1 MLPTASSPRRRKSGY
16 SPFAL
21 LLGAVYLVAFL
32 CVSLMAFHLDAPQ
45 NNSEMRS
52 SMRHW
57 RPPAKENPPIPISP
71 SPPPPPSIQW
81 SLTGE
86 EAAEPLWIRAG
97 NRYLA
102 VSAKGLV
109 RPSASELAYAARFRP
124 LAAEHID
131 GRAGWAL
138 RVENPSRLHKDP
150 PQLVAMR
157 ADVPTF
163 PQPAR
168 LGTLEVDTERFLVF
182 QELNSSLK
190 NLLTTATSIRKP
202 SAIDTNLILLGGEG
216 LIASVERVV
225 SSRKSLVLR
234 YPADQ
239 KPPSLV
245 LDVEATTTAG
255 TVDDEE
261 LRFTLGVDGGDGNG
275 DDCDD
280 DEEEGEEEEGES
292 NHAAAADEEA
302 GSGGREPIEIES
314 GISTEDA
321 TSAGRVYTSSS
332 LSAAASTATPPA
344 NATAAD
350 DGIVRIA
357 LGVAVRTHEL
367 TPPSDLPLIKVFVP
381 SLVDTIRESACEAAN
396 KEQLQFTLYIGY
408 DKGDPTYD
416 DKTAM
421 NGVSNALRAALHTA
435 PNVNVIF
442 VRYGGE
448 DKGAPCWVWNKLY
461 HLACSKHRDS
471 YFYQL
476 NDDLQLR
483 TQGWARR
490 FVKALRSST
499 PTNFGITGPLDL
511 NNERLMTQS
520 FLHCSHHLNA
530 LGFYYPWKF
539 KNWYSDDWAAQL
551 YGKSHTYWL
560 TDVEVDHSLTRGPRY
575 TISYEHAKV
584 VKPEVMAGRR
594 RLCEY
599 LSRANGT
606 DAEVFAPCKA
616 EAEEEEVAVD
626 EEEGEEEEEEEEDVW
641 DAEGNRLG
649 AKPKPRLAKRFEFKR
664 PPVAQ
669 APAVVQ
675 EGPEA
680 KKARHQ
686 RLLDAVKEW
695 DATRKAKSEEKREAD
710 AKKMAEEMLDS
721 LRERD

>member
-1 MLPTASSPRRRKSGY
+1 MSQPRTTCRSRPATRGPTSAPLMLPTASSPRRRKSGY

-52 SMRHW
+52 SSAALAAA
-57 RPPAKENPPIPISP
+57 AKENIPPPIPPPP

-102 VSAKGLV
+102 ESKAS

-190 NLLTTATSIRKP
+190 NLLTTAASIRKP

-225 SSRKSLVLR
+225 SRRKSLVLR

-280 DEEEGEEEEGES
+280 DEEEGRKKRARE

-321 TSAGRVYTSSS
+321 TSAGR
-332 LSAAASTATPPA
+332 STPHHRSP
-344 NATAAD
+344 
-350 DGIVRIA
+350 
-357 LGVAVRTHEL
+357 LL
-367 TPPSDLPLIKVFVP
+367 LLPL
-381 SLVDTIRESACEAAN
+381 
-396 KEQLQFTLYIGY
+396 
-408 DKGDPTYD
+408 
-416 DKTAM
+416 
-421 NGVSNALRAALHTA
+421 
-435 PNVNVIF
+435 
-442 VRYGGE
+442 
-448 DKGAPCWVWNKLY
+448 
-461 HLACSKHRDS
+461 
-471 YFYQL
+471 
-476 NDDLQLR
+476 
-483 TQGWARR
+483 
-490 FVKALRSST
+490 
-499 PTNFGITGPLDL
+499 
-511 NNERLMTQS
+511 
-520 FLHCSHHLNA
+520 
-530 LGFYYPWKF
+530 
-539 KNWYSDDWAAQL
+539 
-551 YGKSHTYWL
+551 
-560 TDVEVDHSLTRGPRY
+560 
-575 TISYEHAKV
+575 
-584 VKPEVMAGRR
+584 R
-594 RLCEY
+594 RLP
-599 LSRANGT
+599 T
-606 DAEVFAPCKA
+606 
-616 EAEEEEVAVD
+616 
-626 EEEGEEEEEEEEDVW
+626 
-641 DAEGNRLG
+641 
-649 AKPKPRLAKRFEFKR
+649 R
-664 PPVAQ
+664 P
-669 APAVVQ
+669 
-675 EGPEA
+675 
-680 KKARHQ
+680 
-686 RLLDAVKEW
+686 LL
-695 DATRKAKSEEKREAD
+695 T
-710 AKKMAEEMLDS
+710 MAL
-721 LRERD
+721 